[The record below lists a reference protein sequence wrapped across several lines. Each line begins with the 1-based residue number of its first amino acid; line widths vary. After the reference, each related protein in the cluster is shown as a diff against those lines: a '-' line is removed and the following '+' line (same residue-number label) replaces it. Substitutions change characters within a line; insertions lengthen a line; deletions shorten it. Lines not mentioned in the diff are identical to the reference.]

1 MEKNDIRGVKT
12 FNAKKALRAA
22 VYTVIA
28 VKRIDDWVKIIKY
41 DRTLLIRKDKGKRK
55 LIMLGVGLVMSLSI
69 NAMSWSSAK
78 RLKMELL
85 KKRTKV

>member
-12 FNAKKALRAA
+12 LNAKKALRAA

-41 DRTLLIRKDKGKRK
+41 DRTLLIRTDKGKRK